1 MEEEINQMLE
11 KGAIIKLDPSPDQF
25 LSKIFT
31 VLEKDRG
38 NRPVI
43 NLKKLNNFIHCPCF
57 KIKGL
62 LLLRELF
69 SPDDW
74 MCKVDLKS
82 AYFSFYT
89 YPLELTKELT
99 LWMERFSLS
108 VPLALFRVIP
118 SLLVF
123 MKLLKVPIVLLR
135 KLKVGLIIY
144 PDDILLMVSKEE
156 LEKGRDTLIFFI
168 QHLSFVINAKKVCPR
183 FDKNHRIPWDY
194 NDIVLNC
201 PGSPPSSSH
210 VSLPTE
216 TTNRRMK
223 NCPFQ
228 RKTHY
233 LLKAEQRFSG
243 GLTIWT

>member
-11 KGAIIKLDPSPDQF
+11 KGAIIKIDPSPDQF

-31 VLEKDRG
+31 VLKKDRG

-62 LLLRELF
+62 FLLRELF

-108 VPLALFRVIP
+108 VPLVLFRVIP

-144 PDDILLMVSKEE
+144 PDDILLMTSKEE
-156 LEKGRDTLIFFI
+156 FF
-168 QHLSFVINAKKVCPR
+168 LYS
-183 FDKNHRIPWDY
+183 
-194 NDIVLNC
+194 
-201 PGSPPSSSH
+201 
-210 VSLPTE
+210 T
-216 TTNRRMK
+216 
-223 NCPFQ
+223 
-228 RKTHY
+228 
-233 LLKAEQRFSG
+233 
-243 GLTIWT
+243 